1 MAVISSNAYLTV
13 AQMTGNAQYILNY
26 LMARGW
32 SKEAVCAMLGNMQ
45 SESTIN
51 PGIWQGLD
59 SSRVDLGYGLVQ
71 WTPST
76 KYTSWATGRGYAI
89 GDIDGQLERI
99 IYEKENSIQWQQV
112 TTTMTFA
119 QFSTSTASVETL
131 AELFE
136 LNYEQHAGS
145 AQPARKTQ
153 ARYWYNN
160 LSGSTDDGSAAVIEK
175 VCSWEVAI
183 ANDNSHGYDQASRE
197 GPDYDCSSFQYHGW
211 KQGGIDMISSRG
223 YSGTTSTMLA
233 DFTANGFHD
242 VIGSVDVSTGNG
254 LKRGD
259 VLLRSGYHTA
269 LYLGNGQIV
278 HASINEHGDV
288 VGGTTGDQTGTEICV
303 RSYYNYNPSWNH
315 VLRYKSG
322 GSGGGGVST
331 DLYIVEF
338 IPE

>member
-32 SKEAVCAMLGNMQ
+32 TKEAVCAMLGNMQ

-131 AELFE
+131 AEL
-136 LNYEQHAGS
+136 NYEQHAGS

-153 ARYWYNN
+153 ARYWYDN
-160 LSGSTDDGSAAVIEK
+160 LSGSADDGSATVIEK

-183 ANDNSHGYDQASRE
+183 ANDDSHGYDQASRE

-211 KQGGIDMISSRG
+211 KQGGVDMISSRG
-223 YSGTTSTMLA
+223 YSGTTSTILA
-233 DFTANGFHD
+233 DFTANGFND
-242 VIGSVDVSTGNG
+242 IVGSVDLSTGNG
-254 LKRGD
+254 LK
-259 VLLRSGYHTA
+259 
-269 LYLGNGQIV
+269 LGNGQIV
-278 HASINEHGDV
+278 HASINELGEV

-303 RSYYNYNPSWNH
+303 RSYYNPSWNH

-322 GSGGGGVST
+322 GGAEST

-338 IPE
+338 IPA

>member
-71 WTPST
+71 WT

-131 AELFE
+131 AE
-136 LNYEQHAGS
+136 
-145 AQPARKTQ
+145 
-153 ARYWYNN
+153 
-160 LSGSTDDGSAAVIEK
+160 
-175 VCSWEVAI
+175 VAL
-183 ANDNSHGYDQASRE
+183 RE
-197 GPDYDCSSFQYHGW
+197 G
-211 KQGGIDMISSRG
+211 
-223 YSGTTSTMLA
+223 
-233 DFTANGFHD
+233 
-242 VIGSVDVSTGNG
+242 VS
-254 LKRGD
+254 
-259 VLLRSGYHTA
+259 
-269 LYLGNGQIV
+269 
-278 HASINEHGDV
+278 
-288 VGGTTGDQTGTEICV
+288 
-303 RSYYNYNPSWNH
+303 
-315 VLRYKSG
+315 
-322 GSGGGGVST
+322 
-331 DLYIVEF
+331 
-338 IPE
+338 

>member
-1 MAVISSNAYLTV
+1 MAVISSNAYLTME
-13 AQMTGNAQYILNY
+13 QMTGNAQYILNY

-32 SKEAVCAMLGNMQ
+32 TKEAVCAMLGNMQ

-76 KYTSWATGRGYAI
+76 KYTSWANGRGYAI

-269 LYLGNGQIV
+269 LYLGNAQIV